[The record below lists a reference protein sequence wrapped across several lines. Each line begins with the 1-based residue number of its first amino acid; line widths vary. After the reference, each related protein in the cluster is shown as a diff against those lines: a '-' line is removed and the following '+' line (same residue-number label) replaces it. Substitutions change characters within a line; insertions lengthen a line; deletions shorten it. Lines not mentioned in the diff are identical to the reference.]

1 MNGVTQPE
9 ISLRDRALVVLEASE
24 SQPNRS
30 SSEKV
35 TDDFRC
41 HFLFPS
47 HGTNS
52 DEVTA
57 ISKNCKFLIQNRN
70 DFVCFSCDLRSEYDI
85 QIELIIRSVDSVQC
99 KRKFLLLAV

>member
-1 MNGVTQPE
+1 MSSSAAMNGITQPK
-9 ISLRDRALVVLEASE
+9 ISLRGRAVVVIEASE

-47 HGTNS
+47 HGMN
-52 DEVTA
+52 
-57 ISKNCKFLIQNRN
+57 
-70 DFVCFSCDLRSEYDI
+70 
-85 QIELIIRSVDSVQC
+85 
-99 KRKFLLLAV
+99 